1 MRQHE
6 TGRKAAA
13 PVEAVHAGGGPR
25 AHQQT
30 VVRRVQQAAQPHEQL
45 PGQPSALIRR
55 RGDQQA
61 AFGDPSAAQGGALP
75 FARAARRKGG
85 RLVGKDRQADG
96 FPPPD
101 KETVQRPPRQ
111 PGVDVG
117 GIIVRQTEQRQ
128 KTLPAQPN
136 ATQTDI
142 RQEHTAS
149 FAVKKRTGGHFRQ
162 LFPFCQ
168 TARAVRRAPARDTA
182 HRSAPGMIAATEQAA
197 RSLYTDRHGGRARG
211 PFPQALPSPARLH
224 PGKRERERERERET
238 HTRGPDGSM
247 PMMERP

>member
-1 MRQHE
+1 MADIILHVVQQDAVLHYGQGVIVTKKMRQHE

-101 KETVQRPPRQ
+101 KEPVQRPPRQ

-117 GIIVRQTEQRQ
+117 GIIVRQTEQLVKRLQ
-128 KTLPAQPN
+128 
-136 ATQTDI
+136 
-142 RQEHTAS
+142 
-149 FAVKKRTGGHFRQ
+149 AVKKEKPQ
-162 LFPFCQ
+162 KK
-168 TARAVRRAPARDTA
+168 APLVDYVAEAERDLSQ
-182 HRSAPGMIAATEQAA
+182 RM
-197 RSLYTDRHGGRARG
+197 GRACRITHG
-211 PFPQALPSPARLH
+211 KKKGRIEIEYYGVDDLNDLLELLGQLPRS
-224 PGKRERERERERET
+224 
-238 HTRGPDGSM
+238 
-247 PMMERP
+247 